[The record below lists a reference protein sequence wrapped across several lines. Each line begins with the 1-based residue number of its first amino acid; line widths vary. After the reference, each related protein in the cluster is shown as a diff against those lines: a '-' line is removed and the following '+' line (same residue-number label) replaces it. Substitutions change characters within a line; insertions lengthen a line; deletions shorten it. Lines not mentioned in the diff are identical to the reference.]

1 MARSHDFHRDEP
13 LDECYYTHAHMS
25 RLANK
30 RGKPETGFPLV
41 FDIQRTALPSAAV
54 IINIELAL

>member
-1 MARSHDFHRDEP
+1 
-13 LDECYYTHAHMS
+13 MS